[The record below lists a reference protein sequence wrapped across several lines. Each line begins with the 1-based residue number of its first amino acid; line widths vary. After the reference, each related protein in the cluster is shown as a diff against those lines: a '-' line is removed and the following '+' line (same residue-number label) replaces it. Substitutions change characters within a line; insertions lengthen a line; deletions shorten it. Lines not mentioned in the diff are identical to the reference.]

1 MRLLSEHPA
10 IVAHRL
16 HPFESRS
23 GSYWMHMLRVL
34 SQPADFVHSAHP
46 DNFQYNMF
54 WVGHHPSHTP
64 QLSSHPNTSRWLGG
78 DYVEDLAGFCQR
90 SIEAFYKQI
99 ASDQAQHAPAYF
111 AEKYTPGHIPPLI
124 WELYPAAREL
134 FLVRDFRDMFSSIL
148 AFNAKRGSAGFG
160 RESVVTDEDHA
171 KSLRFSA
178 QRLLKSWRSRSEQAR
193 LVRYEDLVLSPEK
206 TLAGVFEYVGLASDS
221 AVVQGILQRASQDA
235 SEMRQHRTALSPA
248 ASVGRWKHDLSPALQ
263 AACTGAF
270 GDILQEFGYEI

>member
-1 MRLLSEHPA
+1 M
-10 IVAHRL
+10 
-16 HPFESRS
+16 
-23 GSYWMHMLRVL
+23 
-34 SQPADFVHSAHP
+34 
-46 DNFQYNMF
+46 
-54 WVGHHPSHTP
+54 
-64 QLSSHPNTSRWLGG
+64 
-78 DYVEDLAGFCQR
+78 
-90 SIEAFYKQI
+90 
-99 ASDQAQHAPAYF
+99 
-111 AEKYTPGHIPPLI
+111 
-124 WELYPAAREL
+124 
-134 FLVRDFRDMFSSIL
+134 RDFRDMFSSIL

-178 QRLLKSWRSRSEQAR
+178 QRLLKSWRSRSGQAR

-206 TLAGVFEYVGLASDS
+206 TLAGIFEYVGLASDS

-248 ASVGRWKHDLSPALQ
+248 ASVGRWKNDLSPALQ